1 LSALFNKHA
10 GSNGEVNYEEF
21 AGQMALRGTGN
32 NPNVN
37 PIFGL
42 TKEVP
47 HQALEK
53 IRSYLKS

>member
-1 LSALFNKHA
+1 
-10 GSNGEVNYEEF
+10 VNYEEF

-42 TKEVP
+42 KKEVP
-47 HQALEK
+47 H
-53 IRSYLKS
+53 